1 MRVLTLNSHYVPEVA
16 ASIYL
21 FSNFYED
28 MAHQGMDVIIYT
40 PVPTRGVSDEVR
52 RAFIRRRVERR
63 CDGKLT
69 IHRFPIFREGTN
81 PILRALRY
89 AVLSLTLFWKGLF
102 TSADVIFVQSTPP
115 TLGALAAM
123 LKIIKGIPFVYNVQD
138 MFPESLV
145 AAGLTTQGSFMWH
158 LGQAFA
164 NFAYRYADK
173 IIVIS
178 EGFRQSLL
186 CKGVAAS
193 KLVVAPNW
201 VEESAVVPVPRA
213 ENKLLTQY
221 QLDPSKIYVTHCGN
235 IGLSQ
240 NMDLLLDVA
249 DDLRHN
255 SHIMFLLVGDGAYR
269 ATVEQRIVELN
280 LSNVR
285 LLPFQ
290 PYEDIAHVFSLG
302 EIGLVISKAGV
313 GESSVPSKTW
323 SIMSA
328 ARPVLASFDLKSD
341 LAALLQEQQCG
352 VCVVPDD
359 RTALRQTILELSF
372 DRAALNAMGARGRNY
387 VTEHLTRSKGTSRYI
402 KVLEEVTLGSLS
414 QHGPKVEQRNVGG

>member
-1 MRVLTLNSHYVPEVA
+1 MRILTLNSHYVPEIA
-16 ASIYL
+16 ASLYL
-21 FSNFYED
+21 FSNLYED
-28 MAHQGMDVIIYT
+28 MAQQGMDVVIYT

-52 RAFIRRRVERR
+52 RAFSQCKIELR

-69 IHRFPIFREGTN
+69 IHRFPIIGEGTS

-89 AVLSLTLFWKGLF
+89 AVLSLMLFWKGLF
-102 TSADVIFVQSTPP
+102 ARADVIFVQSTPP
-115 TLGALAAM
+115 TLGAVAAI
-123 LKIIKGIPFVYNVQD
+123 LRIIKGVPFVYNIQD

-145 AAGLTTQGSFMWH
+145 AAGLTTQGSLVWH
-158 LGQAFA
+158 VGQAFA
-164 NFAYRYADK
+164 NCAHRHADK

-186 CKGVAAS
+186 SKGVAPS
-193 KLVVAPNW
+193 KIVVAPNW

-213 ENKLLTQY
+213 ENKLLAKY

-240 NMDLLLDVA
+240 NMDLLLAVA
-249 DDLRHN
+249 DDLRHDSN
-255 SHIMFLLVGDGAYR
+255 IMFLLVGNGAYR
-269 ATVEQRIVELN
+269 ATVEQRLAEAKLP
-280 LSNVR
+280 NVR

-302 EIGLVISKAGV
+302 DIGLVISKAGV

-328 ARPVLASFDLKSD
+328 ARPVLASFDLDSD
-341 LAALLQEQQCG
+341 LAKLLREQHCG
-352 VCVVPDD
+352 VCVAPDD
-359 RTALRQTILELSF
+359 RAALRQTILDLSL
-372 DRAALNAMGARGRNY
+372 DRPALNAMGARGRNY
-387 VTEHLTRSKGTSRYI
+387 VAEYLTRSKGTSRYI
-402 KVLEEVTLGSLS
+402 KALEEVTLGGPS
-414 QHGPKVEQRNVGG
+414 QHGPKVE